1 MVLRF
6 SSTGSSKKALLTAF
20 SNALA
25 INRGT
30 GCPKSSSLKFH
41 AEYLLIKTLFLHE
54 IARRCLFLYQVQ
66 VFRISVTGMP
76 FLFCFVLYF
85 FSSHFVAVAAW
96 SGIQRVDPQMIHLS
110 FFITWCAGSSSTPKQ
125 YLFSLGSWKKYIL
138 GIRPKKIIIP
148 APFHSKAFVILYK
161 FETSWALIGRLSR
174 GFFAISGASNFKH
187 FKQLFMTL
195 LFGLL
200 TMWDWASLSSLLFCI

>member
-1 MVLRF
+1 MNISL
-6 SSTGSSKKALLTAF
+6 SSRCIQNFNNWYALF
-20 SNALA
+20 
-25 INRGT
+25 
-30 GCPKSSSLKFH
+30 
-41 AEYLLIKTLFLHE
+41 
-54 IARRCLFLYQVQ
+54 V
-66 VFRISVTGMP
+66 
-76 FLFCFVLYF
+76 FVLH
-85 FSSHFVAVAAW
+85 SVAVAAW
-96 SGIQRVDPQMIHLS
+96 SGMQRADSQMIHFEL
-110 FFITWCAGSSSTPKQ
+110 FYHLCAGSSSIPKQ

-138 GIRPKKIIIP
+138 GIHPKKIIFASPI
-148 APFHSKAFVILYK
+148 HSKAFVILYK